1 MLTQA
6 YNTDMSTHELLHVAL
21 LQVRVHVEAPPL
33 PVAAKPP
40 PITATDEQPAAA
52 NTTANANA
60 TAGDSEVV
68 QPDSVLTPT
77 NQIYAGAYNAPTPV
91 MRPFTRDADVEPEQQ
106 LKAGFDAVTPANA
119 QQQQQPVAAVNGVRK
134 QQQQQSAVHRN
145 SGTASANGAIDS
157 PRAVS
162 ASSANTTATTVPSMQ
177 LPPQLQRRRSSSKQ
191 SAAAVRDGSSSSS
204 GGSNA
209 ANKQPQ
215 QQQQRQ
221 QQRQRQRNTEHT
233 NGGAK
238 LDTYTGESTSAGV
251 DPVSRERQRQ
261 GSTASTTAGA
271 AAAAAAALSSGLL
284 TQMDTLYDT
293 LELLGYQRFLMDSGR
308 SPVTRLHF
316 ALEHGGVSNSRR
328 NSSSNTTS
336 NSGPSALTR
345 RGQFLD
351 FLAAAQW
358 LISALS
364 SSTNTAQLLLK
375 GEEQVPAVAAM
386 AALRAAQGVG
396 LPAALTA
403 AVTPVGLTSGFGE
416 GVLTVLCW
424 LSAELLQQRRSR
436 GTVSFELQYS
446 PRGADNADVAEGDSP
461 AVDDEADAAEVQSEV
476 SAEDCSGEH
485 GTGAA
490 AAGAGSY
497 CGTAADSTAALHDYD
512 EHGYDYAALSMSM
525 LVATVDPLQWRL
537 EQERV
542 ALLLQ
547 QRAAQQQQQQPHF
560 GADWSAR
567 IDALHTA
574 IGSFRSAA
582 AQGSAVD
589 SQRPSA
595 DVTRLRGGD
604 LLCAG
609 DAGLRELSA
618 VAAAASEQRAGVSHG
633 ERRVNSAHSSAQLIS
648 AYRELHAQQH
658 SCEQAA
664 AALQQSIAVKA
675 AAAADAEADVAA
687 AVEAVALRADAAS
700 GMTALRDVK
709 EGIARLRSDVQ
720 ELDAKISITSA
731 RLWQRQRCAAAAAA
745 AAGSARLQSAKRR
758 QRHHDDSLSGSDYGE
773 DS

>member
-1 MLTQA
+1 
-6 YNTDMSTHELLHVAL
+6 
-21 LQVRVHVEAPPL
+21 VHVEAPPL
-33 PVAAKPP
+33 PVVAKPP
-40 PITATDEQPAAA
+40 PIIAADEQPATA
-52 NTTANANA
+52 NTAATANA
-60 TAGDSEVV
+60 TAGESEVV

-77 NQIYAGAYNAPTPV
+77 NQIYAGAYDAPTPI
-91 MRPFTRDADVEPEQQ
+91 MRPFARDADVAPEQQ
-106 LKAGFDAVTPANA
+106 LRAGSDAVTAANT
-119 QQQQQPVAAVNGVRK
+119 QQQQPVAAVSGVRK
-134 QQQQQSAVHRN
+134 QQQSAAHRN
-145 SGTASANGAIDS
+145 SAATTNGAIDS

-191 SAAAVRDGSSSSS
+191 NATAVRDGSSSSS

-209 ANKQPQ
+209 VHKQPQ
-215 QQQQRQ
+215 QQQQ
-221 QQRQRQRNTEHT
+221 QRCREHT
-233 NGGAK
+233 NGGTK
-238 LDTYTGESTSAGV
+238 LDSYTGESTSAA

-261 GSTASTTAGA
+261 GSTANTTGA
-271 AAAAAAALSSGLL
+271 TAAAAALTSGLL

-293 LELLGYQRFLMDSGR
+293 LELLGYQRFLIDSGR
-308 SPVTRLHF
+308 PPVTRLHF
-316 ALEHGGVSNSRR
+316 ALEHGGVSNNSSSRR
-328 NSSSNTTS
+328 NSSRNTGS
-336 NSGPSALTR
+336 SSAPAALTR

-364 SSTNTAQLLLK
+364 STRTNTAQLLLK

-403 AVTPVGLTSGFGE
+403 AVTPFGLTAGFGE
-416 GVLTVLCW
+416 GVLTVLGW

-436 GTVSFELQYS
+436 GTVSCELQYS
-446 PRGADNADVAEGDSP
+446 PRGADDADVAEGDSP
-461 AVDDEADAAEVQSEV
+461 AADDADAAEVQSEV
-476 SAEDCSGEH
+476 SAEDCSEEH
-485 GTGAA
+485 GTAAGAA
-490 AAGAGSY
+490 AGGGSY
-497 CGTAADSTAALHDYD
+497 CGTADSTAALQDY
-512 EHGYDYAALSMSM
+512 GYDYAALSMSM

-542 ALLLQ
+542 APLLQ
-547 QRAAQQQQQQPHF
+547 QRAAQQQQQPRF
-560 GADWSAR
+560 GSDWSAR
-567 IDALHTA
+567 MDALHTA

-589 SQRPSA
+589 SQRSYA

-609 DAGLRELSA
+609 DAGLRELTA
-618 VAAAASEQRAGVSHG
+618 VAAAASEQRAGVAVG

-648 AYRELHAQQH
+648 AYRELQQERR

-687 AVEAVALRADAAS
+687 AVEAVAQRADAAS

-731 RLWQRQRCAAAAAA
+731 RLWQRQRSAAAAAA

-758 QRHHDDSLSGSDYGE
+758 QRHRSSADDSLSGSDYGE

>member
-1 MLTQA
+1 M
-6 YNTDMSTHELLHVAL
+6 HLLHVAL
-21 LQVRVHVEAPPL
+21 LQARVHVEAPPL

-40 PITATDEQPAAA
+40 PITATDEQPAIA

-77 NQIYAGAYNAPTPV
+77 NQIYAGAYDAPTPV
-91 MRPFTRDADVEPEQQ
+91 MRPFTRDADVEPDQQ
-106 LKAGFDAVTPANA
+106 LRAGTDAVAAAST
-119 QQQQQPVAAVNGVRK
+119 QQQQQAVAAKNGVRK
-134 QQQQQSAVHRN
+134 QQQQQQQQPTVHRN
-145 SGTASANGAIDS
+145 SGTAATNGAVDS

-209 ANKQPQ
+209 MHKQPQ
-215 QQQQRQ
+215 HQ
-221 QQRQRQRNTEHT
+221 QRQRNTEHT
-233 NGGAK
+233 HGGTK
-238 LDTYTGESTSAGV
+238 LDSYTSESTSAGV

-261 GSTASTTAGA
+261 GSTAPTTAG

-293 LELLGYQRFLMDSGR
+293 LELLGYQRFLIDSGR
-308 SPVTRLHF
+308 PPLTRLHF

-328 NSSSNTTS
+328 NSNSNTTS

-403 AVTPVGLTSGFGE
+403 AVTPVGLTAGFGE
-416 GVLTVLCW
+416 GVLTVLGW
-424 LSAELLQQRRSR
+424 LASELLQQRRSR
-436 GTVSFELQYS
+436 GAVSCELQYS
-446 PRGADNADVAEGDSP
+446 PRDVDDADVAGDAP
-461 AVDDEADAAEVQSEV
+461 CADDDADAAEVQSEV
-476 SAEDCSGEH
+476 SAEDCSDEH
-485 GTGAA
+485 GTAAGAA
-490 AAGAGSY
+490 AASY
-497 CGTAADSTAALHDYD
+497 GGTAADSTAALHDYD
-512 EHGYDYAALSMSM
+512 EYGYDYAALSMSM

-542 ALLLQ
+542 APLLQ
-547 QRAAQQQQQQPHF
+547 QRAAQQQQPYF
-560 GADWSAR
+560 GSDWSPR

-574 IGSFRSAA
+574 IGSFRGAA

-618 VAAAASEQRAGVSHG
+618 VAAAASEQRAGVSLG

-648 AYRELHAQQH
+648 AYRELQAQQR

-731 RLWQRQRCAAAAAA
+731 RLWQRQRSAAAAAA

-758 QRHHDDSLSGSDYGE
+758 QRHRDDSLSGSDYGE